1 MIISPKDKINGE
13 ITVPGD
19 KSISHRAIMLGS
31 IAEGITEVTGFL
43 MGADC
48 LSTIE
53 CFRAL
58 GIHIEV
64 NEKKVLVHG
73 KGLLGLSQPS
83 NVLDVG
89 NSGTTIRLMTGILS
103 AQSFSSDIT
112 GDASIQKRPMLRVV
126 DPLRE
131 MGAKIDGKEGGKY
144 CPLHIEGQALK
155 GIHYKLPVASA
166 QVKSAILLASLYAEG
181 DTTVIEPA
189 PSRNHTEIMVNYF
202 GGNITQKGN
211 AIISSPVKKLT
222 GQYIEVPGDISSAA
236 YFIAAALILPNSELL
251 IKNVGVNPTRDGII
265 TVFKHMGGNIELIN
279 QRTQCG
285 EPVADI
291 LVRSSNLHGIEIGG
305 SLIPKLIDEIPV
317 IAAAACYAEGTTNI
331 KDAEELKVK
340 ESNRIQTMVSELKK
354 MGAHITETDDGM
366 IIEGNGTLKG
376 AQVESYHDH
385 RVAMS
390 LAIAAL
396 RAEKETTIHNSACVS
411 ISFPDFFSYLEK
423 L

>member
-1 MIISPKDKINGE
+1 MIVNPKDRINGE

-19 KSISHRAIMLGS
+19 KSISHRAVMLGS

-53 CFRAL
+53 CFRTL
-58 GIHIEV
+58 GIPIEV
-64 NEKKVLVHG
+64 NDKKVTIHG
-73 KGLLGLSQPS
+73 KGLLGLAAPAKT
-83 NVLDVG
+83 LDVG
-89 NSGTTIRLMTGILS
+89 NSGTTIRLMSGILS
-103 AQSFSSDIT
+103 AQSFSSDLT
-112 GDASIQKRPMLRVV
+112 GDASIQKRPMLRIVA
-126 DPLRE
+126 PLRE

-144 CPLHIEGQALK
+144 CPLHIEGQPLK
-155 GIHYKLPVASA
+155 GIHYNLPVASA
-166 QVKSAILLASLYAEG
+166 QVKSAILFASLYAEG
-181 DTTVIEPA
+181 ETIIIEPA
-189 PSRNHTEIMVNYF
+189 PSRNHTEIMVNFF
-202 GGNITQKGN
+202 GGKIVHKDNV
-211 AIISSPVKKLT
+211 IISSPVKKLT

-331 KDAEELKVK
+331 KDAGELKVK

-354 MGAHITETDDGM
+354 MGASIVETDDGM
-366 IIEGNGTLKG
+366 IIEGGNTLKG
-376 AQVESYHDH
+376 TEVESYHDH

-396 RAEKETTIHNSACVS
+396 KAEKETNILNSACVS

>member
-166 QVKSAILLASLYAEG
+166 QVKSAILLASLYAAKE
-181 DTTVIEPA
+181 TTVIEPA

-317 IAAAACYAEGTTNI
+317 IAAAACYAQGITII
-331 KDAEELKVK
+331 KDAQELKVK

-354 MGAHITETDDGM
+354 MGASIVETDDGM

-376 AQVESYHDH
+376 AEVESYHDH

-396 RAEKETTIHNSACVS
+396 KAEKETNILNSGCVS

>member
-1 MIISPKDKINGE
+1 MIVNPKDRINGE

-19 KSISHRAIMLGS
+19 KSISHRAVMLGS

-53 CFRAL
+53 CFRTL
-58 GIHIEV
+58 GIPIEV
-64 NEKKVLVHG
+64 NDKKVTIHG
-73 KGLLGLSQPS
+73 KGLLGLAAPAKT
-83 NVLDVG
+83 LDVG
-89 NSGTTIRLMTGILS
+89 NSGTTIRLMSGILS
-103 AQSFSSDIT
+103 AQSFSSDLT
-112 GDASIQKRPMLRVV
+112 GDASIQKRPMLRIVA
-126 DPLRE
+126 PLRE

-144 CPLHIEGQALK
+144 CPLHIEGQPLK
-155 GIHYKLPVASA
+155 GIHYNLPVASA

-181 DTTVIEPA
+181 ETIIIEPA
-189 PSRNHTEIMVNYF
+189 PSRNHTEIMVNFF
-202 GGNITQKGN
+202 GGKIVQKDN
-211 AIISSPVKKLT
+211 VIISSPVKKLT

-265 TVFKHMGGNIELIN
+265 TVFKQMGADIELLN

-291 LVRSSNLHGIEIGG
+291 LVRSSDLHGTEIGG

-317 IAAAACYAEGTTNI
+317 IAAAACYAQGTTII
-331 KDAEELKVK
+331 KDAQELKVK

-354 MGAHITETDDGM
+354 MGASITETDDGM
-366 IIEGNGTLKG
+366 IIEGSHSLRGSE
-376 AQVESYHDH
+376 VESYHDH

-396 RAEKETTIHNSACVS
+396 RAKGETRIHNSDCVN

>member
-19 KSISHRAIMLGS
+19 KSISHRAVMLGS

-58 GIHIEV
+58 GIQIEV
-64 NEKKVLVHG
+64 NKEKVIVHG

-83 NVLDVG
+83 NILDVG

-166 QVKSAILLASLYAEG
+166 QVKSAILLASLYAAKE
-181 DTTVIEPA
+181 TTVIEPA

-202 GGNITQKGN
+202 GGKIIQKDNI
-211 AIISSPVKKLT
+211 ILSSPVKKLT
-222 GQYIEVPGDISSAA
+222 GQYIKVPGDISSAA
-236 YFIAAALILPNSELL
+236 YFIVAALILPHSELL

-265 TVFKHMGGNIELIN
+265 TVFKQMGGNIELIN

-291 LVRSSNLHGIEIGG
+291 LVRSSDLHGIEIGG

-317 IAAAACYAEGTTNI
+317 IAAAACYARGTTII
-331 KDAEELKVK
+331 KDAQELKVK

-354 MGAHITETDDGM
+354 MGASIRETDDGM
-366 IIEGNGTLKG
+366 IIEGGSALRG

-396 RAEKETTIHNSACVS
+396 KAEKETTINNSDCVS
-411 ISFPDFFSYLEK
+411 ISFPNFFSYLEK

>member
-1 MIISPKDKINGE
+1 MIVNPKDKINGE
-13 ITVPGD
+13 ITVSGD
-19 KSISHRAIMLGS
+19 KSISHRAVMLGS

-53 CFRAL
+53 CFRQL
-58 GIHIEV
+58 GIPIEV
-64 NEKKVLVHG
+64 NEEKVIVHG

-83 NVLDVG
+83 NMLDVG

-126 DPLRE
+126 APLRE

-144 CPLHIEGQALK
+144 CPLHIEGQGLK
-155 GIHYKLPVASA
+155 GIHYQLPVASA

-181 DTTVIEPA
+181 ETTVIEPA

-202 GGNITQKGN
+202 GGNILQKDN
-211 AIISSPVKKLT
+211 VIKSSPVKKLT

-236 YFIAAALILPNSELL
+236 YFIVAALILPHSELL

-265 TVFKHMGGNIELIN
+265 TVFKQMGGNIELIN

-291 LVRSSNLHGIEIGG
+291 LVRSSSLHGIEIGG

-317 IAAAACYAEGTTNI
+317 IAAAACYARGTTII
-331 KDAEELKVK
+331 KDAQELKVK

-354 MGAHITETDDGM
+354 MGASIRETDDGM
-366 IIEGNGTLKG
+366 IIEGGSALRG

-396 RAEKETTIHNSACVS
+396 KAEKETTINNSDCVS
-411 ISFPDFFSYLEK
+411 ISFPNFFSYLEK

>member
-1 MIISPKDKINGE
+1 MIVNPKDKINGE
-13 ITVPGD
+13 ITVSGD
-19 KSISHRAIMLGS
+19 KSISHRAVMLGS

-53 CFRAL
+53 CFRQL
-58 GIHIEV
+58 GIPIEV
-64 NEKKVLVHG
+64 NEEKVIVHG

-83 NVLDVG
+83 NMLDVG

-126 DPLRE
+126 APLRE

-144 CPLHIEGQALK
+144 CPLHIEGQGLK
-155 GIHYKLPVASA
+155 GIHYQLPVASA

-181 DTTVIEPA
+181 ETTVIEPA

-202 GGNITQKGN
+202 GGNILQKDN
-211 AIISSPVKKLT
+211 VIKSSPVKKLT
-222 GQYIEVPGDISSAA
+222 GQYIKVPGDISSAA
-236 YFIAAALILPNSELL
+236 YFIVAALILPHSELL

-265 TVFKHMGGNIELIN
+265 TVFKQMGGNIELIN

-291 LVRSSNLHGIEIGG
+291 LVRSSDLHGIEIGG

-317 IAAAACYAEGTTNI
+317 IAAAACYARGTTII
-331 KDAEELKVK
+331 KDAQELKVK

-354 MGAHITETDDGM
+354 MGASIRETDDGM
-366 IIEGNGTLKG
+366 IIEGGSALRG

-396 RAEKETTIHNSACVS
+396 KAEKETTINNSDCVS
-411 ISFPDFFSYLEK
+411 ISFPNFFSYLEK

>member
-1 MIISPKDKINGE
+1 MIVNPKDKINGE
-13 ITVPGD
+13 ITVSGD
-19 KSISHRAIMLGS
+19 KSISHRAVMLGS

-53 CFRAL
+53 CFRQL
-58 GIHIEV
+58 GIPIEV
-64 NEKKVLVHG
+64 NEEKVIVHG

-83 NVLDVG
+83 NMLDVG

-126 DPLRE
+126 APLRE

-144 CPLHIEGQALK
+144 CPLHIEGQGLK
-155 GIHYKLPVASA
+155 GIHYQLPVASA

-181 DTTVIEPA
+181 ETTVIEPA

-202 GGNITQKGN
+202 GGNILQKDN
-211 AIISSPVKKLT
+211 VIKSSPVKKLT
-222 GQYIEVPGDISSAA
+222 GQYIKVPGDISSAA
-236 YFIAAALILPNSELL
+236 YFIVAALILPHSELL

-265 TVFKHMGGNIELIN
+265 TVFKQMGGNIELIN

-291 LVRSSNLHGIEIGG
+291 LVRSSSLHGIEIGG

-317 IAAAACYAEGTTNI
+317 IAAAACYARGTTII
-331 KDAEELKVK
+331 KDAQELKVK

-354 MGAHITETDDGM
+354 MGASIRETDDGM
-366 IIEGNGTLKG
+366 IIEGGSALRG

-396 RAEKETTIHNSACVS
+396 KAEKETTINNSDCVS
-411 ISFPDFFSYLEK
+411 ISFPNFFSYLEK

>member
-331 KDAEELKVK
+331 KDAGELKVK

-376 AQVESYHDH
+376 AEVESYHDH

-396 RAEKETTIHNSACVS
+396 KAEKETNILNSGCVS

>member
-155 GIHYKLPVASA
+155 GIHYNLPVASA
-166 QVKSAILLASLYAEG
+166 QVKSAILLASLYAAKE
-181 DTTVIEPA
+181 TTVIEPA

-251 IKNVGVNPTRDGII
+251 IQNVGVNPTRDGII

-331 KDAEELKVK
+331 KDAGELKVK

-354 MGAHITETDDGM
+354 MGASIVETDDGM

-376 AQVESYHDH
+376 AEVESYHDH

-396 RAEKETTIHNSACVS
+396 KAEKETNILNSGCVS